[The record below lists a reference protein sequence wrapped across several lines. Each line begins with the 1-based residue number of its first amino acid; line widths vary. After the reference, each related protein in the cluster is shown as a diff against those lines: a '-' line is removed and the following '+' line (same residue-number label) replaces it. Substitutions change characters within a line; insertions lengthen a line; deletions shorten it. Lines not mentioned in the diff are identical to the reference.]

1 MPDNEPTD
9 NQPVNNEPLEQA
21 VAETPQPESPPQT
34 APETSPTPDFTA
46 TEPRTPPASPELA
59 ITKPIQP
66 KGSSKKKWLIILLVI
81 LLLAGGAA
89 AAYFLVLKKD
99 DPAPATNTPVTQ
111 TQPQQEAKKELKLD
125 TVSYAFRSNDSA
137 PFELFWRPASSG
149 DKTKVTAL
157 PPQANISQSAV
168 YKNKVVYT
176 LDSNLDSNTGASIWF
191 SEDGGKNFK
200 EIFKET
206 GATNV
211 NNLYEFTSIIFS
223 SDGSSLVYGYL
234 PTNGKNQVTK
244 LDLTSSNYERQVLF
258 SNDSRGVFLHGYNAA
273 QKKLIYS
280 EGCYGCGGNL
290 DKAILLRDLATNT
303 NTELISSSD
312 TKIVIFEAVNDDFSE
327 ILITQK
333 TIDKSL
339 EIPDIIGYYLG
350 PPYTLSSVKL
360 NGNAVTEMGQFGEKL
375 TPEALVN
382 GDPFSSAGYM
392 PEDNTPYFAYKNQIF
407 AIKNNSKTVI
417 FESTKDLLDTPFVGN
432 ENIIT
437 SSGSFD
443 NFILNNYN
451 VKDKSNQTI
460 LTGDVNTKILGV
472 TYTY

>member
-1 MPDNEPTD
+1 M
-9 NQPVNNEPLEQA
+9 
-21 VAETPQPESPPQT
+21 
-34 APETSPTPDFTA
+34 
-46 TEPRTPPASPELA
+46 
-59 ITKPIQP
+59 
-66 KGSSKKKWLIILLVI
+66 
-81 LLLAGGAA
+81 
-89 AAYFLVLKKD
+89 
-99 DPAPATNTPVTQ
+99 
-111 TQPQQEAKKELKLD
+111 
-125 TVSYAFRSNDSA
+125 
-137 PFELFWRPASSG
+137 
-149 DKTKVTAL
+149 
-157 PPQANISQSAV
+157 
-168 YKNKVVYT
+168 
-176 LDSNLDSNTGASIWF
+176 
-191 SEDGGKNFK
+191 
-200 EIFKET
+200 
-206 GATNV
+206 
-211 NNLYEFTSIIFS
+211 
-223 SDGSSLVYGYL
+223 
-234 PTNGKNQVTK
+234 
-244 LDLTSSNYERQVLF
+244 
-258 SNDSRGVFLHGYNAA
+258 
-273 QKKLIYS
+273 
-280 EGCYGCGGNL
+280 
-290 DKAILLRDLATNT
+290 
-303 NTELISSSD
+303 
-312 TKIVIFEAVNDDFSE
+312 IFEAVNDDFSE